1 MKNIYVGNL
10 PMDLTEDELR
20 ELFVE
25 FGDIESSSIIKDK
38 FTGQSRG
45 FGFVKMSNDE
55 EAEAAISGVDG
66 KNVKGNTL
74 RVNEA
79 RPRPEGGRGGFGGGG
94 PRREG
99 GGGFGGPRRGGDSG
113 GGFGGG
119 GRGRF

>member
-10 PMDLTEDELR
+10 PMDLTEDELK

-55 EAEAAISGVDG
+55 EADSAISNVDG

-94 PRREG
+94 PRRG
-99 GGGFGGPRRGGDSG
+99 GNGGGFGGPRRGG
-113 GGFGGG
+113 FGSSNGG